1 MSEQLTL
8 SPEKHTPAVELTA
21 ERPQAA
27 EYSEADKTQHIE
39 QAQATV
45 AIESA
50 ATEQPTL
57 PQFPVTDDRPQFIDN
72 AIKTLR
78 MRRNL
83 GHVQNKLKPAEKSF
97 SKVVHQP
104 LVQLVSES
112 AAKTIS
118 RPSGILGG
126 GIVAFI
132 GSLGYLYLSRHLG
145 FTYNYLFFLVFFI
158 AGFAL
163 GSIAE
168 YTLYWFHKKSR
179 FV

>member
-1 MSEQLTL
+1 MSEKLTQ
-8 SPEKHTPAVELTA
+8 SPEQAAPNVEVQA

-27 EYSEADKTQHIE
+27 EYSEADKTQQVE
-39 QAQATV
+39 QAQAAV

-50 ATEQPTL
+50 ATEQPTV
-57 PQFPVTDDRPQFIDN
+57 PQFPVTDDRPQLIDN

-126 GIVAFI
+126 GVVAFL

-145 FTYNYLFFLVFFI
+145 FTYNYLFFLLFFI

-163 GSIAE
+163 GSMAE
-168 YTLYWFHKKSR
+168 YTLYWFHKKTR
-179 FV
+179 